1 MSKIKIEPLEKF
13 DIIEKAKQ
21 KFGELNI
28 DGKIYRT
35 KIETLFSDFAVV
47 YIFYYKQTIN
57 CVTIARKIP
66 LVIKRERTA

>member
-1 MSKIKIEPLEKF
+1 MKIELLEKL
-13 DIIEKAKQ
+13 DILEKAKQ
-21 KFGELNI
+21 QFGELNK

-47 YIFYYKQTIN
+47 SIYYYKQTIN
-57 CVTIARKIP
+57 CITIARKIP